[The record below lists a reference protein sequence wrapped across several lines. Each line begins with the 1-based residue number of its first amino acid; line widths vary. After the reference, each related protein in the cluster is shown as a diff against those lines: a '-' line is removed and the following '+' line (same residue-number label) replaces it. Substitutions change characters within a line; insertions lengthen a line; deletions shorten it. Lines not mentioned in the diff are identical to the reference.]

1 MRLMIISSSSSSAF
15 LSLGLVTG
23 IPLCCHCQK
32 YNKRGKI
39 VEDVNEEEN
48 KEENKPFH
56 FFRRNKTVKTT
67 RFE

>member
-1 MRLMIISSSSSSAF
+1 MIISSSSSSTF
-15 LSLGLVTG
+15 FSLGLVTG

-56 FFRRNKTVKTT
+56 FFDVTNNVTVKTT